1 MEFTNMKALLLI
13 CFTILMVSIVAVFG
27 VLRLDSNRQQRNGE
41 ASITEPVDKLE
52 VTTQDDSEQII
63 EEESN
68 EQVNIEAQDT
78 NYISNNM
85 KENNINPTLDEV
97 KSIVKDEIENIDRMI
112 NRGELEAAEAKLIK
126 MEDTY
131 TIPDEYRFISDELW
145 PKLDY
150 EFEREELID
159 EESLSVEEAKKI
171 ALQGLDTDIFG
182 VRHEESMDVVVDGVL
197 YYLLDVYCTTGGT
210 ANAIFISSKDGSEH
224 STDEFSDLW

>member
-27 VLRLDSNRQQRNGE
+27 VLKLDSNRQQRNEE